1 MSDKKK
7 RISSGALIDYELYRK
22 LKIRAATDDIPI
34 GKALDEA
41 IEFYLQNKRRGPDDN
56 GNQEGIKDAD

>member
-1 MSDKKK
+1 MSGKKK
-7 RISSGALIDYELYRK
+7 RISSGALIDSELYRK

-41 IEFYLQNKRRGPDDN
+41 IEFYLQNKRRWPDDDN
-56 GNQEGIKDAD
+56 EKRE